1 MRRVLR
7 PGARFVAFEEDLE
20 SLSVDHPDRALTR
33 MILQNAAER
42 YVLCPDAAKQL
53 PGLCTEL
60 GFEEVEV
67 LTFLQAERIDGY
79 LFDLLSRLASF
90 AVVQGRV
97 RPESAADW
105 VKTLEE
111 KAAEGT
117 FFASFPHY
125 AILAQK
131 PPFGTYRDRETEPTE
146 E

>member
-7 PGARFVAFEEDLE
+7 PGARFVAYEEDLE

-67 LTFLQAERIDGY
+67 LTFLQAERVPGY
-79 LFDLLSRLASF
+79 LFDLLARLAQF

-97 RPESAADW
+97 RPESAEDW
-105 VKTLEE
+105 LKTLTQ
-111 KAAEGT
+111 KADDGT

-131 PPFGTYRDRETEPTE
+131 PSFGTYRERDNEPNE